1 MKNIHRFL
9 LAYSLSSIISI
20 NIWATVYIGS
30 HFLPYTMEQYPN
42 SGEVISENMARYA
55 EKWGVNVPR
64 RPQAGGVTLTP
75 ISKHEGHISDMTEPE
90 LGYSHCI
97 R

>member
-1 MKNIHRFL
+1 M
-9 LAYSLSSIISI
+9 ISV
-20 NIWATVYIGS
+20 NIWATVCIGS
-30 HFLPYTMEQYPN
+30 HFLPNTMEQYPN

-55 EKWGVNVPR
+55 EKWWVNVPR

>member
-1 MKNIHRFL
+1 MILNCAPL
-9 LAYSLSSIISI
+9 
-20 NIWATVYIGS
+20 
-30 HFLPYTMEQYPN
+30 EQYPN

>member
-1 MKNIHRFL
+1 MRVIEFHSE
-9 LAYSLSSIISI
+9 A
-20 NIWATVYIGS
+20 GE
-30 HFLPYTMEQYPN
+30 MEQYPN

-55 EKWGVNVPR
+55 EKWGV
-64 RPQAGGVTLTP
+64 TLTP
-75 ISKHEGHISDMTEPE
+75 ISKHEGHICNMTEPE